1 MKPLIEIYGLGKKYQ
16 VGKSVPYLSLRD
28 TISSGIRDML
38 HTSEKRTKDFWAL
51 QDINFKIE
59 AGERVGIIG
68 RNGAGKS
75 TLLKILSRVTW
86 PTTGE
91 VIIRGR
97 LSSLL
102 EVGTGFHPE
111 LSGRENIYLNGSVLG
126 LKKKEID
133 KQFDAIVDFS
143 GVETFLETPLKHYST
158 GMQLRLAFAVA
169 AHLDPEI
176 LIIDEVLAVG
186 DREFQKKCIGKMEE
200 VSKRE
205 GRTILFVSHDLK
217 AVNGFCNRAI
227 WMESGKIKQ
236 NGFTNTIITGY
247 INSTSKI
254 SPQVRN
260 GNEPDV
266 PIFISEVSPVNSE
279 QKDQFIFDF
288 GEKAGMIIGIENRL
302 WAASFSLGLGLNT
315 LKKGRILSYSI
326 DFPSIVINTTKQI
339 VVWLPFEELTPG
351 TYTLDLSISNDKNE
365 VIDLLTNVG
374 SFEIPEENT
383 HYQNLNYD
391 YGVFH
396 KDLVWH
402 EIN

>member
-1 MKPLIEIYGLGKKYQ
+1 MKPSIEIHRLGKKYR

-28 TISSGIRDML
+28 AISCGIRDL
-38 HTSEKRTKDFWAL
+38 LYKNKERTEDFWAL

-91 VIIRGR
+91 AIIRGR

-133 KQFDAIVDFS
+133 RQFDAIVDFS
-143 GVETFLETPLKHYST
+143 GVETFLETPIKYYSS

-169 AHLDPEI
+169 AHLEPEI

-186 DREFQKKCIGKMEE
+186 DLEFKKKCIGKMEE
-200 VSKRE
+200 VNKQD

-217 AVNGFCNRAI
+217 AINDFCNRTI
-227 WMESGKIKQ
+227 WMESGRIKQ
-236 NGFTNTIITGY
+236 NDSTNTVTNNY

-260 GNEPDV
+260 GNEPAV
-266 PIFISEVSPVNSE
+266 PIFINKVSPVNNN
-279 QKDQFIFDF
+279 QKDQFIFKL
-288 GEKAGMIIGIENRL
+288 GEKAGVLVGIKNRL
-302 WAASFSLGLGLNT
+302 WSKHFSLGLGLNT

-326 DFPSIVINTTKQI
+326 DLPSVEINRTKQI
-339 VVWLPFEELTPG
+339 VIWLPFEELTPG
-351 TYTLDLSISNDKNE
+351 VYTFDISISNDKNE

-391 YGVFH
+391 YGVFY